1 MGKKVSSGEP
11 EVTTYNSVR
20 VPAEVER
27 QCREE
32 AERYRP
38 EGKEEKRE
46 ECERE
51 KIAEGEK
58 SLCMREQ
65 SKQSRPS
72 SEIESYCSK
81 RSFWY
86 KCIHTSYKSNK
97 NSLNTILKG
106 IRNAARAVSIHVQAA
121 LHGENYV
128 VERKLQAQDAITED
142 KSQGQKKENQVMV
155 KVALVTPLSQ
165 LPYEVDLQAIRVL
178 ERPASQWD
186 KDAIVREAIASKIN
200 IRAQFGRRQE
210 KQEIVQMDIQAERSA
225 EQIAFARNSDFW
237 KRCDADLAK
246 NQQLSADC
254 KAARH
259 GAASLD
265 VVKADV
271 ALPKILARHPITTT
285 IVGMAQAYFIPY
297 LAIEESIFNQ
307 QTADQEHLRIQ
318 GKIAPHGKFLTVAI
332 EANRQKV
339 KLQNVR
345 VAPFF
350 EGLVPFNVLRS
361 LPIQIVKKI
370 SQNAAPSTCVVEG
383 NKVQT
388 FDRFVY
394 DYAVNDCEHVLVKD
408 ATEAPRILVTVR
420 KTPALHIV
428 KAVIDGNKYE
438 LELVKAAR
446 GARSQA
452 GKVKVNDQIKQ
463 GVQKG
468 KFVIFDDKYNQI
480 TKYEDGVFEI
490 QSLKY
495 GMKIRSDSMS
505 TQVITLQQ
513 KLRDLAC
520 GLCGDLND
528 EKIADVRSAKQC
540 VMSSPR
546 LAAYSFM
553 VQDRKCA
560 GIPTADRERFQREN
574 ERCVKK
580 EVVPAKVYDIFT
592 TMHQSIKRMQTTL
605 QNVVELRGQEVC
617 ISKRQV
623 KVCGTESKP
632 KDIVPR
638 EMPFFCVA
646 ADSEGRT
653 LQRIVRRGEKIERAE
668 KRPTA
673 FTATVY
679 EPRQC

>member
-1 MGKKVSSGEP
+1 
-11 EVTTYNSVR
+11 
-20 VPAEVER
+20 
-27 QCREE
+27 
-32 AERYRP
+32 
-38 EGKEEKRE
+38 
-46 ECERE
+46 
-51 KIAEGEK
+51 
-58 SLCMREQ
+58 
-65 SKQSRPS
+65 
-72 SEIESYCSK
+72 
-81 RSFWY
+81 
-86 KCIHTSYKSNK
+86 
-97 NSLNTILKG
+97 
-106 IRNAARAVSIHVQAA
+106 
-121 LHGENYV
+121 
-128 VERKLQAQDAITED
+128 
-142 KSQGQKKENQVMV
+142 
-155 KVALVTPLSQ
+155 
-165 LPYEVDLQAIRVL
+165 
-178 ERPASQWD
+178 
-186 KDAIVREAIASKIN
+186 
-200 IRAQFGRRQE
+200 
-210 KQEIVQMDIQAERSA
+210 
-225 EQIAFARNSDFW
+225 
-237 KRCDADLAK
+237 
-246 NQQLSADC
+246 
-254 KAARH
+254 
-259 GAASLD
+259 

-271 ALPKILARHPITTT
+271 ALPKVLARHPITTT

-318 GKIAPHGKFLTVAI
+318 SKIAPHGKFLTVAI

-339 KLQNVR
+339 ILQNVR
-345 VAPFF
+345 VAPVF
-350 EGLVPFNVLRS
+350 EGLVPFCVMKS
-361 LPIQIVKKI
+361 FPIQIVKKI

-388 FDRFVY
+388 FDRVVY

-468 KFVIFDDKYNQI
+468 KLVVFEDEVNKIVKYA
-480 TKYEDGVFEI
+480 DGVFEI
-490 QSLKY
+490 HA
-495 GMKIRSDSMS
+495 IRHGLMIRADSMS
-505 TQVITLQQ
+505 AQVATFQHR
-513 KLRDLAC
+513 LRNLAI
-520 GLCGDLND
+520 GLCGDMND
-528 EKIADVRSAKQC
+528 EKAADVKSAKQC

-580 EVVPAKVYDIFT
+580 EVVLSKVYDIFT
-592 TMHQSIKRMQTTL
+592 AMHQAGKRMQTSL
-605 QNVVELRGQEVC
+605 QHVAQKQGQQIC

-623 KVCGTESKP
+623 KVCGNDAKP
-632 KDIVPR
+632 KEIVPR

-646 ADSEGRT
+646 ADKEGRT
-653 LQRIVRRGEKIERAE
+653 LQRMAQRGERIERAQ
-668 KRPTA
+668 KLPTA

>member
-1 MGKKVSSGEP
+1 MG
-11 EVTTYNSVR
+11 
-20 VPAEVER
+20 
-27 QCREE
+27 
-32 AERYRP
+32 
-38 EGKEEKRE
+38 
-46 ECERE
+46 
-51 KIAEGEK
+51 
-58 SLCMREQ
+58 Q

-72 SEIESYCSK
+72 AEIESYCSK
-81 RSFWY
+81 RSILY

-121 LHGENYV
+121 PHGENYV
-128 VERKLQAQDAITED
+128 VERKLQAQVAITED
-142 KSQGQKKENQVMV
+142 KSQGQKKENQVKV
-155 KVALVTPLSQ
+155 KVALVTPKAQ

-225 EQIAFARNSDFW
+225 EQIAFARNSVFW

-332 EANRQKV
+332 EANRKKV

-345 VAPFF
+345 VAQFF

-361 LPIQIVKKI
+361 LPLQIVKKI

-408 ATEAPRILVTVR
+408 ATEAPRILVTAR

-468 KFVIFDDKYNQI
+468 KLVVFEDEVNKIVKYA
-480 TKYEDGVFEI
+480 DGVFEI
-490 QSLKY
+490 HA
-495 GMKIRSDSMS
+495 IRHRLM
-505 TQVITLQQ
+505 I
-513 KLRDLAC
+513 LAI
-520 GLCGDLND
+520 GLCGDMND
-528 EKIADVRSAKQC
+528 EKAADVKSAKQC

-580 EVVPAKVYDIFT
+580 EVILSKVYDIFT
-592 TMHQSIKRMQTTL
+592 AMHQVGKRMQTSL
-605 QNVVELRGQEVC
+605 QHVAQQQGQQIC

-623 KVCGTESKP
+623 KVCGNDAKP
-632 KDIVPR
+632 KEIVPR

-646 ADSEGRT
+646 ADKQGRT
-653 LQRIVRRGEKIERAE
+653 LQRMAQMGERIERAQ
-668 KRPTA
+668 KLPTA